1 MANSAIGSRLGRAAM
16 VDRFA
21 RGNSKLCMFKV
32 QTSHRHRSAILCR
45 PNSLASAKHEQKDAT
60 QRISFAPMD
69 ADRLKRLA
77 HLAGIPLP
85 RIARLAGMAGNG
97 GQATARRPHHQR
109 GDPQQVPPSGKGSAF
124 SIRARDGTSTRSM
137 EPSMP
142 SRCSLADILRFIQ
155 LPLSNASSSL
165 APQSFYRGHNRDHSH
180 IHNHS

>member
-137 EPSMP
+137 ETLNAVALLI
-142 SRCSLADILRFIQ
+142 SRHLALYSIAALECVFQ
-155 LPLSNASSSL
+155 LGAAIVLSWA
-165 APQSFYRGHNRDHSH
+165 
-180 IHNHS
+180 